1 MSSRHPFLLFV
12 LLAVGCK
19 GETVVKPDPQTQSD
33 LEKCQKALAEKDKLI
48 KAEEDENARLMRE
61 KQGGGEIVVA
71 LEGNV
76 LTVKP
81 GKPGEVHPIDDK
93 VAKEASQQFLAVVGR
108 SRGEIQRCY
117 EQALKRDQSL
127 QARTVT
133 LTVSASF
140 GQAGT
145 FNAMTSAPSLGG
157 EFDNCLQKVAKR
169 WTLPQTS
176 PAMTF
181 KAPVSLTPS

>member
-1 MSSRHPFLLFV
+1 MSRHPILV
-12 LLAVGCK
+12 LPVVLAVGCK
-19 GETVVKPDPQTQSD
+19 GETVIKPDPQTQSD
-33 LEKCQKALAEKDKLI
+33 LDNCRKSLAEKDKLI

-61 KQGGGEIVVA
+61 KGQGGEIVVA
-71 LEGNV
+71 IEGNA

-81 GKPGEVHPIDDK
+81 GKPGEIHPVDDK
-93 VAKEASQQFLAVVGR
+93 VAKEASQQFLSVVGR

-117 EQALKRDQSL
+117 EQALKKDQGL
-127 QARTVT
+127 QAKTVT

-140 GQAGT
+140 GQAGA
-145 FNAMTSAPSLGG
+145 FNRMTSAPSLGG
-157 EFDNCLQKVAKR
+157 EFDDCLQKVAKK
-169 WTLPQTS
+169 WTLPQST